1 MKAARRRTTE
11 NISKT
16 ARVLGSTGVLFGDV
30 IYRAGGRHG
39 PRVLPY
45 YQLVLMRSGEARVDV
60 AGTTITVPERHVA
73 LFLPG
78 RREVFQFAP
87 DRPTHHAWCSVAPSL
102 ISAPLQ
108 SACERAPTVQALDRR
123 LETLVELGLSVPRHA
138 GPTADPLVEALGVAA
153 LESYVFSGR
162 MGSAGESPPPDALWR
177 ALEWTAQLGDQPA
190 DGAAM
195 ARVAGVSS
203 SQLAKIFRQH
213 LGTTPMRHVWR
224 VRTER
229 GAQLLRE
236 TGLSVSEVAYRCGFQ
251 TPFHFSRWVR
261 RQFGMSPKQWRAQHH
276 R

>member
-1 MKAARRRTTE
+1 MKAARRRITE
-11 NISKT
+11 NISKK
-16 ARVLGSTGVLFGDV
+16 ARVLGTTGVLFGDV
-30 IYRAGGRHG
+30 IYQAGGRHG

-45 YQLVLMRSGEARVDV
+45 YQLVLVRTGEARVDV
-60 AGTTITVPERHVA
+60 AGATITVPERHAA

-87 DRPTHHAWCSVAPSL
+87 NRPTHHAWCSVAPSL
-102 ISAPLQ
+102 MSTSLQ
-108 SACERAPTVQALDRR
+108 SACERAPTVQVLDRR

-138 GPTADPLVEALGVAA
+138 GPAADPLVEALGVAA

-162 MGSAGESPPPDALWR
+162 MGSAGKPPPPDALWR
-177 ALEWTAQLGDQPA
+177 ALEWSAQLGDQPA

-236 TGLSVSEVAYRCGFQ
+236 TGLSISEVAYRCGFQ
-251 TPFHFSRWVR
+251 TPFHFSRWMR
-261 RQFGMSPKQWRAQHH
+261 KQFGMSPKEWRSRPHG
-276 R
+276 